1 MKIKKIET
9 KAISFQL
16 VFLASKKI
24 SDLFISYPILIET
37 LVSF

>member
-9 KAISFQL
+9 KAISFQ
-16 VFLASKKI
+16 LASKKI